1 MKIAIAGGSGFI
13 GQALTK
19 ALTERGHSGW
29 ILTRSP
35 KGKASTGTIPAGSFS
50 SVAWDE
56 AENNPSLLEG
66 VDAVVNLAGSS
77 ISQRWTASGKQRI
90 LNSRL
95 ETASRLARILGSLPA
110 KPAVLINSSGVNAYG
125 NSSEETFTEQSR
137 VRSMDFLSS
146 VVQKWEHAAASIPA
160 ERTVYLRTGIVL
172 DRDGGI
178 LPKMLL
184 PVRLFAGGPLGS
196 GKQWI
201 SWIHLEDIVRM
212 IVFILETAT
221 IEGPVNASAPE
232 PVRNEAFFKIAA
244 AAMKRPYWF
253 PVPAPLIKLA
263 LGEQSALLLE
273 GQRVIPVKA
282 LEAGFSFRYPT
293 LEAAMEELL

>member
-19 ALTERGHSGW
+19 ALTEEGHSGW
-29 ILTRSP
+29 ILTRSR

-56 AENNPSLLEG
+56 ADSDPSLLEG
-66 VDAVVNLAGSS
+66 VDAVVNLAGAS
-77 ISQRWTASGKQRI
+77 ISQRWSAAGKQRI

-95 ETASRLARILGSLPA
+95 ETASRLARILGSLSA
-110 KPAVLINSSGVNAYG
+110 KPAVLVNSSGVNAYG

-137 VRSMDFLSS
+137 ACSMDFLSS
-146 VVQKWEHAAASIPA
+146 VVQEWEHAAASIPA
-160 ERTVYLRTGIVL
+160 GRTVYLRTGIVL

-196 GKQWI
+196 GKQWV

-212 IVFILETAT
+212 ILFILDTAT

-232 PVRNEAFFKIAA
+232 PVHNEAFFKIAA
-244 AAMKRPYWF
+244 AAMRRPYWF
-253 PVPAPLIKLA
+253 PVPAPLLKLA

-273 GQRVIPVKA
+273 GQRVIPSKA

-293 LEAAMEELL
+293 LEAAMDELL